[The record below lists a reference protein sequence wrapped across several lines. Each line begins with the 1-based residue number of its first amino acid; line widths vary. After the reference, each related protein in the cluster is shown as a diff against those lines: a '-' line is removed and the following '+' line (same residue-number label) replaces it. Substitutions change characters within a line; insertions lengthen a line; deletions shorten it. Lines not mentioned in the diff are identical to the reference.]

1 MEKHHPHACFIFG
14 WCLREAVPAKQALQE
29 LQDAGLSEVPDLSQL
44 SKVVPW
50 SIDGWMDGW
59 MDR

>member
-1 MEKHHPHACFIFG
+1 MGSNP
-14 WCLREAVPAKQALQE
+14 REAVPAKQALQE

-59 MDR
+59 IDDLFGYGSIHR